1 MSKKCTPLWREAH
14 FQVKMYKTPQRRT
27 TFGSC
32 DVEKVHAVV
41 ARSTFPSQ
49 NVQNTSASDHF
60 WKLRCRKSARR
71 CGAKHISKSKCTK
84 HTILGPL
91 LEVATSKK
99 CTQKKKAFMSS
110 YATQQKRKHL
120 NLQLARIATNATIC
134 FFCPNDACCLTV
146 TGDSATWLH
155 PLPALT
161 SAAYSDAPRSTHAHL
176 RFAGSACAGP
186 HRDATVSHPHNTD
199 AHSATAAPSQG
210 GSLLLESPPHHEA

>member
-1 MSKKCTPLWREAH
+1 
-14 FQVKMYKTPQRRT
+14 
-27 TFGSC
+27 
-32 DVEKVHAVV
+32 
-41 ARSTFPSQ
+41 
-49 NVQNTSASDHF
+49 
-60 WKLRCRKSARR
+60 
-71 CGAKHISKSKCTK
+71 
-84 HTILGPL
+84 
-91 LEVATSKK
+91 
-99 CTQKKKAFMSS
+99 MSS
-110 YATQQKRKHL
+110 NRKKGFHVKL
-120 NLQLARIATNATIC
+120 CNTTTKTKTSQFAAGEDCYKCHNL

-161 SAAYSDAPRSTHAHL
+161 SAAYLDAPRSTHAHL